1 MSPLPTIAQRVEPH
15 ARRES
20 RVRTGV
26 AIAAT
31 LTLALGAGAI
41 PAQAVAPGPKTQAAV
56 PGPKPSPAP
65 GGATSGV
72 TTKDPSP
79 ADRAAAQ
86 KAAAAA
92 AAQGVADRPYMGWSS
107 WSLQATKYPGV
118 NPNGN
123 ASFLNEA
130 NVLQQ
135 VDALATKLKPYG
147 YEYVNI
153 DAGWSTNYDWALN
166 FDGYA
171 REIASPERFPH
182 GMKYVADAIHAK
194 GLKAGIYLTV
204 GLNKPVYGNG
214 AVPIWNASGCT
225 TADIVYPDLRTTNGW
240 DGAYKIDFSK
250 PCAQKYI
257 DSQAQLIADWGYDF
271 LKFDGVGPGS
281 FRGGE
286 NYNNIP
292 DVAAWQAAIAKTG
305 RPIEFLLSWSLDR
318 NYAADWKRYSN
329 GWRIDTD
336 VECYCDTLVTWNN
349 SVKIRWDDVP
359 GWTPWAGP
367 GGWNNLDSL
376 NVGNGEMDG
385 LTEDERQSYMTLW
398 AISAAPLYAGD
409 DLTKLDAYGLSL
421 LTNREVIAVDQQGIP
436 ARPVTPTGSAQV
448 WGMKNVD
455 GTYTIALFNM
465 GSFPAQVTANWSSF
479 GFGGKAAVRDLWQHK
494 ELGGYDGSISATLP
508 SHGSRLFKVT
518 PKDGAVKMASY
529 EAEASTNT
537 LVRGASVAG
546 CANCSGGAKAGN
558 LYNGGALRINGVTV
572 PKTGTYQV
580 NIRYTTNDP
589 RSATISAN
597 GQNAVTL
604 AFPPSGGWDIP
615 ATLTVAMQLHV
626 GANTIEIDS
635 TTPVYSPDIDKIEV
649 PLTVR

>member
-1 MSPLPTIAQRVEPH
+1 MTVRSSLRITAQPGSVSTRRGH
-15 ARRES
+15 RARARAS
-20 RVRTGV
+20 ALAV
-26 AIAAT
+26 A
-31 LTLALGAGAI
+31 LTVALGAGAS
-41 PAQAVAPGPKTQAAV
+41 AGAV
-56 PGPKPSPAP
+56 PVQTAGPAPKPSPSP
-65 GGATSGV
+65 SGPASGTI
-72 TTKDPSP
+72 TTDPSP
-79 ADRAAAQ
+79 ADRSAAQ
-86 KAAAAA
+86 RAAAAA
-92 AAQGVADRPYMGWSS
+92 AAQGIADHPYMGWSS
-107 WSLQATKYPGV
+107 WSLEATKYPGL
-118 NPNGN
+118 NPNGG
-123 ASFLNEA
+123 ASWLNEA
-130 NVLQQ
+130 NILQQ
-135 VDALATKLKPYG
+135 ADALATKLKPYG

-153 DAGWSTNYDWALN
+153 DAAWSTDYDGRLHS
-166 FDGYA
+166 DEYG

-182 GMKYVADAIHAK
+182 GMKYVADAIHAN

-214 AVPIWNASGCT
+214 AVPIWNAPGCT

-257 DSQAQLIADWGYDF
+257 DSQAQLLADWGYDF

-281 FRGGE
+281 WRGGD

-305 RPIEFLLSWSLDR
+305 RAIEFVLSWSLDR

-336 VECYCDTLVTWNN
+336 VECYCDTLVTWNS

-359 GWTPWAGP
+359 AWTPWASP
-367 GGWNNLDSL
+367 GSWNNLDSL

-409 DLTKLDAYGLSL
+409 DLTRLDAYGLSL

-436 ARPVTPTGSAQV
+436 ARPVTPAGAAQV
-448 WGMKNVD
+448 WGMKNAD
-455 GTYTIALFNM
+455 NSYTVALFNL

-479 GFGGKAAVRDLWQHK
+479 GFGGAATVRDLWQHQD
-494 ELGGYDGSISATLP
+494 LGVHKGAISATLP

-518 PKDGAVKMASY
+518 PNGDIPKVVSY
-529 EAEASTNT
+529 EAEAGTNT
-537 LVRGASVAG
+537 LVRGASVNG
-546 CANCSGGAKAGN
+546 CGNCSGGAKVGN

-589 RSATISAN
+589 RSVTVSAN
-597 GQNAVTL
+597 GQNAVIM
-604 AFPPSGGWDIP
+604 AFVPSGGWDIP
-615 ATLTVAMQLHV
+615 ATLTVSLQLHA
-626 GANTIEIDS
+626 GTNTIEIDS